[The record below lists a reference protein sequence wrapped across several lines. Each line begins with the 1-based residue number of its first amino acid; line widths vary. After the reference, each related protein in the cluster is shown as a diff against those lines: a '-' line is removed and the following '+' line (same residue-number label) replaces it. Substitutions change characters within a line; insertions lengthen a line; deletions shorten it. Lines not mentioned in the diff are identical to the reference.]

1 MGFIPIAVMFTLF
14 ALNVPVAFGLILST
28 LIYFLFI
35 NTGMP
40 VDMIF
45 QRMIASS
52 ESFPLLAVPFFITA
66 GAVMNYAGISNK
78 LMAMADV
85 ISGHMVGGLAQVNV
99 VLSTLMGG
107 VSGSANA
114 DAAFDSKVLVP
125 EMVKRGYSPA
135 FSAAITAASA
145 TISPIIPPGIGLIL
159 YAFMAN
165 VSVGKM
171 FLGGYIPGILMCI
184 ALMIAVHII
193 SKKRGYVPSR
203 EKRATMKEIFKQTID
218 SSWALFMP
226 FGIILGLR
234 VGMFTPTEAGAMAV
248 FYSVIVGFFIYKK
261 LKIEHIPQ
269 ILVESVLGTSAV
281 MLIIVAASAFGY
293 YMSWERL
300 PQTITAYLTGV
311 TTNPVVFLLI
321 INLFLLFIG
330 MFIEGTASLIILTPL
345 LVPVVLALGIDP
357 IHFGLVMVVNLT
369 IGGVTPPFGTLM
381 FLTCSIIRIPISE
394 FIKEAL
400 PFIGVLLAV
409 LFLITYVP
417 GLVTVIPNLVM
428 GSK

>member
-1 MGFIPIAVMFTLF
+1 MGFVPIAILF
-14 ALNVPVAFGLILST
+14 ILFGLNVPVAFSLILST
-28 LIYFLFI
+28 LVYFLFI
-35 NTGMP
+35 NTSMP

-45 QRMIASS
+45 QRMIASA

-66 GAVMNYAGISNK
+66 GAVMNYSGISSK
-78 LMAMADV
+78 LMAMAEV
-85 ISGHMVGGLAQVNV
+85 MTGHMVGGLAQVNV

-114 DAAFDSKVLVP
+114 DAAMESKILVP
-125 EMVKRGYSPA
+125 EMVKRGYSPS
-135 FSAAITAASA
+135 FSAAVTAASA

-165 VSVGKM
+165 ASVGKM
-171 FLGGYIPGILMCI
+171 FLGGYIPGLLMCVG
-184 ALMIAVHII
+184 LMLVVHIV

-203 EKRATMKEIFKQTID
+203 EKRATVKEVLHQIKD
-218 SSWALFMP
+218 SAWALFLP

-234 VGMFTPTEAGAMAV
+234 FGMFTPTEAGAMTV
-248 FYSVIVGFFIYKK
+248 FYSVFVGAFVYRE
-261 LKIEHIPQ
+261 LKFKHIPN

-300 PQTITAYLTGV
+300 PQAISAYLTGI
-311 TTNPVVFLLI
+311 TKNPYLFLFI
-321 INLFLLFIG
+321 INMFLLFIG

-345 LVPVVLALGIDP
+345 LVPTVTALGIDP
-357 IHFGLVMVVNLT
+357 IHFGIIMVVNLT

-381 FLTCSIIRIPISE
+381 FLTCSIIGIKVTE
-394 FIKEAL
+394 FIKDAL
-400 PFIGVLLAV
+400 PLIAALIFV

-417 GLVTVIPNLVM
+417 GFVTFLPNLIM
-428 GSK
+428 AK